1 MNKKILGI
9 RVGTLLAVIASLAV
23 SVMVW
28 LVVKFNLNV
37 ETQSAFRAVSA
48 FIRG

>member
-1 MNKKILGI
+1 MDRKILGI
-9 RVGTLLAVIASLAV
+9 RVGTLLAVIVSLAV

-28 LVVKFNLNV
+28 LVVKFNLSV
-37 ETQSAFRAVSA
+37 EAQTAFCGIST